1 MQLKHEIMILLTGAT
16 GLVGSHVLYDL
27 TSDQQ
32 HVRVLKRKT
41 SSTSI
46 LKNLFAI
53 YSNNPEELLGRIE
66 WVDGDVQDYFSVEE
80 AMQGIDQVYHCAAM
94 VSFDPKDQPLMMKIN
109 VGGSANVVN
118 ACLASQV
125 KKLCFVSSVA
135 ALGRSGQDVMVDE
148 TCDWIDSKENSEYAK
163 SKYAA
168 EREVWR
174 GIAEGLD
181 AVIVNPSIIIGPG
194 DPGKS
199 SVRLLKMASKGN
211 PFYTEGINS
220 FVDVRDVSR
229 AMIEL
234 MQSNLVNERFV
245 LAGGNYSYRHLFN
258 LMADGFGLKR
268 PSIHVKPWIFEILW
282 RAEKLRSQMT
292 GSSALISRET
302 AGTSSRR
309 YYYSSEKIQKA
320 LNFEFTPIERSIID
334 NCKYFA
340 ALQNLRK

>member
-1 MQLKHEIMILLTGAT
+1 MILLTGAT

-27 TSDQQ
+27 TSSGQ

-41 SSTSI
+41 SSVLI
-46 LKNLFAI
+46 IKQLFSI
-53 YSNNPEELLGRIE
+53 YSSNPEELLGRIE
-66 WVDGDVQDYFSVEE
+66 WVDGDVKDYFSVEE
-80 AMQGIDQVYHCAAM
+80 AMNGIKHVYHCAAM
-94 VSFDPKDQPLMMKIN
+94 VSFDPRDLQQMMKIN
-109 VGGSANVVN
+109 VEGTANVVN
-118 ACLASQV
+118 ACLAQRIE
-125 KKLCFVSSVA
+125 KLCFVSSVA

-148 TCDWIDSKENSEYAK
+148 TCDWIDSNENSGYAK

-174 GIAEGLD
+174 GIAEGLK

-199 SVRLLKMASKGN
+199 SVQLLKMASKGN
-211 PFYTEGINS
+211 RFYTQGVNS

-245 LAGGNYSYRHLFN
+245 LTGGNYSYRHLFN
-258 LMADGFGLKR
+258 LMADGFGHKR

-282 RAEKLRSQMT
+282 RAEKLRSWIT

-302 AGTSSRR
+302 AGTSSKR
-309 YYYSSEKIQKA
+309 YYYSSEKIRKV
-320 LNFEFTPIERSIID
+320 LNFVFIPIERSIGD
-334 NCKYFA
+334 NCQYFA
-340 ALQNLRK
+340 QLQKIRK